1 MKLAIIGAT
10 GAVGREIL
18 AEVQRYFPEPI
29 EVGLFASHRSA
40 GQILRVWNRPHVV
53 QSFSVEAARGYDFI
67 LMSAGS
73 GFSKEFSPELVKN
86 GSTIIDNS
94 SAWRMD
100 PRYPLIV
107 PEVNPEEIVKHQ
119 HPSIFPNGNCSTI
132 QLAVVLGALKK
143 AFGLTSVVVSSYQ
156 SVSGAG
162 QKGIDDL
169 EQQVRVW
176 VNGEKPSPR
185 HLPRKIAF
193 DLIPAIDRLD
203 ENGHCF
209 EETKIVQETRKILEM
224 PTLPVFATT
233 IRVPTFRG
241 HGEAVMVE
249 VSQKVSKSDVEELL
263 RSSAGIRL
271 HLGNDYEGLPLLDD
285 CIGNSDVHVSRV
297 RLPFGEQASNRVMF
311 WNISDNLYKGAASNA
326 VQILKLL
333 IERRS

>member
-1 MKLAIIGAT
+1 MKLAVVGAT

-18 AEVQRYFPEPI
+18 CEIQRHFPDPI
-29 EVGLFASHRSA
+29 EIGLFASSRSA
-40 GQILRVWNRPHVV
+40 GHVLRIWDRPHLV
-53 QSFSVEAARGYDFI
+53 QEFSVEALKGYPFV

-73 GFSKEFSPELVKN
+73 TFSKEFSDRLLKN
-86 GSTIIDNS
+86 GSSVIDNS

-107 PEVNPEEIVKHQ
+107 PEVNAEEIENHKL
-119 HPSIFPNGNCSTI
+119 PTIFPNGNCSTI

-143 AFGLTSVVVSSYQ
+143 AFGLSSVVVSSYQ

-169 EQQVRVW
+169 EQQVRAW
-176 VNGEKPSPR
+176 AQGEPPLPR
-185 HLPRKIAF
+185 HLPLKIAF

-209 EETKIVQETRKILEM
+209 EETKIVQETRKILSMSE
-224 PTLPVFATT
+224 LPVFATT

-241 HGEAVMVE
+241 HGEAVV
-249 VSQKVSKSDVEELL
+249 VDLQRQVSKIEVEQLL
-263 RSSAGIRL
+263 KSSPSIRFYP
-271 HLGNDYEGLPLLDD
+271 GDSYQGLPILDN

-297 RLPFGEQASNRVMF
+297 RLPFGERTSNRVMF